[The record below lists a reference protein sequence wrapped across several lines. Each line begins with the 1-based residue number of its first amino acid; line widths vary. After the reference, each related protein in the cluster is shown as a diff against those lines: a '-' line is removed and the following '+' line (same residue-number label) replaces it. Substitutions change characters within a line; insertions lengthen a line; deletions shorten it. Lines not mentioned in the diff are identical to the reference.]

1 MPAIVSAPRTTPPR
15 PAPGARRPGHH
26 APGAGEGGE
35 CVEVANCATQV
46 RVRDSEVT
54 DGPELDLTPAAWAAL
69 TEWTGS
75 AN

>member
-1 MPAIVSAPRTTPPR
+1 MVSAPRTTPPR
-15 PAPGARRPGHH
+15 PAPGAPRPGRRE
-26 APGAGEGGE
+26 GGEGGECVE

-54 DGPELDLTPAAWAAL
+54 DGPVLALTPAAWAAL